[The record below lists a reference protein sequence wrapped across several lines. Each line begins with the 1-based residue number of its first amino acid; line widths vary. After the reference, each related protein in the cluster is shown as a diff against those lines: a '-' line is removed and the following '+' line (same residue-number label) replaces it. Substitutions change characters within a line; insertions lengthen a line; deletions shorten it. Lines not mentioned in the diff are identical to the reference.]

1 MQTEVGN
8 MIYEGKA
15 KKIYEIKGKADWLLH
30 DFKNSLTAFN
40 GQKKGDFSDKGKL
53 NRDMTAMVF
62 RFLTKKGVV
71 HHFVDVSGETGIVAQ
86 RLQMIPLE
94 VVVRNRFA
102 GSLAK
107 KFGVEEGKA
116 LKVPLV
122 EFYWKD
128 DKLGDPFVSDDQAMM
143 LEAATAE
150 ELTELKALG
159 REINTCLTE
168 FFARAGLVL
177 VDFKLE
183 FGRNSQ
189 DQIVLADEIT
199 PDTCRLWDQATGEK
213 MDKDRFR
220 RDLGN
225 VQETYQLVCQR
236 LIQAWGGVR

>member
-1 MQTEVGN
+1 METEIGK

-15 KKIYEIKGKADWLLH
+15 KKIYEIKGNANWLLH

-62 RFLTKKGVV
+62 RYLTGKGIL
-71 HHFVDVSGETGIVAQ
+71 HHFIDVSGETAIVSK

-107 KFGVEEGKA
+107 KFGVEEGKL
-116 LKVPLV
+116 LKAPLV
-122 EFYWKD
+122 ELYWKD
-128 DKLGDPFVSDDQAMM
+128 DQLGDPFISDEQALMM
-143 LEAATAE
+143 EAATVAE
-150 ELTELKALG
+150 LAELKATALQ
-159 REINTCLTE
+159 INNSLIE
-168 FFARAGLVL
+168 FFDRAGLSL

-183 FGRNSQ
+183 FGR
-189 DQIVLADEIT
+189 DATDKIILADEIT
-199 PDTCRLWDQATGEK
+199 PDTCRLWDQASGER

-220 RDLGN
+220 RDLGH
-225 VQETYQLVCQR
+225 VQETYQTVCQR
-236 LIQAWGGVR
+236 LIKAWGGM

>member
-15 KKIYEIKGKADWLLH
+15 KKIYEIKGKSDWLLH

-40 GQKKGDFSDKGKL
+40 GQKKGDFSDKGQL

-62 RFLTKKGVV
+62 RFLTKKGVM

-86 RLQMIPLE
+86 RLKMIPLE

-107 KFGVEEGKA
+107 KFGVEEGKI

-128 DKLGDPFVSDDQAMM
+128 DRLGDPFVSDEQAMM

-159 REINTCLTE
+159 REINTYLIE
-168 FFARAGLVL
+168 FFARADLEL
-177 VDFKLE
+177 VDFKVE
-183 FGRNSQ
+183 FGLDPQ
-189 DQIVLADEIT
+189 DRIVLADEIT
-199 PDTCRLWDQATGEK
+199 PDTCRLWDQTTGEK

-225 VQETYQLVCQR
+225 VQETYQKVYQR
-236 LIQAWGGVR
+236 LVEAWGGA

>member
-1 MQTEVGN
+1 MQTEIGN

-62 RFLTKKGVV
+62 RFLTEKGVV
-71 HHFVDVSGETGIVAQ
+71 HHFVDVSGETGIVAR

-107 KFGVEEGKA
+107 KFGIEEGKT
-116 LKVPLV
+116 LKTPLV
-122 EFYWKD
+122 ELYWKD
-128 DKLGDPFVSDDQAMM
+128 DKLGDPFISDDQALMM
-143 LEAATAE
+143 EAATPGE
-150 ELTELKALG
+150 ISELKAKALQ
-159 REINTCLTE
+159 INTNLIE
-168 FFARAGLVL
+168 FFGRAGLSL

-183 FGRNSQ
+183 FGRDPQ
-189 DQIVLADEIT
+189 DKIMLADEIT
-199 PDTCRLWDQATGEK
+199 PDTCRLWDEETGER

-225 VQETYQLVCQR
+225 VQETYQNVYQR
-236 LIQAWGGVR
+236 LTKAWGGAR